1 MERDDDITYPDLIKH
16 LLDRK
21 RIIIAIT
28 SLSAFIAIII
38 SLLIKPVYTAT
49 TVLVPV
55 QESETSGNL
64 LNQIGGVAGLA
75 GIALPTASGGNLE
88 VKLAEITSREF
99 AEKYIDE
106 FNLLEDLYPELWDA
120 DNNSWIEG
128 VEEPTAFY
136 IQKKFRES
144 YSAVK
149 DPKTGLVFLSVNWSN
164 PEKAAEIANGLV
176 QYYEDYTKK
185 QNITLANRKLGYLQK
200 EITSNS
206 LVEVKSALFNL
217 IERESKSKMLAN
229 TANRHAFKV
238 IDPAF
243 VPEIRSWPARKFITM
258 LGAFLGFISSVVALL
273 VSFLYKKTYN

>member
-1 MERDDDITYPDLIKH
+1 MEREDDITYPDLIKH

-21 RIIIAIT
+21 KIIIAIT

-64 LNQIGGVAGLA
+64 LNQLGGVAGLT

-128 VEEPTAFY
+128 VEPTAY
-136 IQKKFRES
+136 IQKIRES
-144 YSAVK
+144 YR
-149 DPKTGLVFLSVNWSN
+149 
-164 PEKAAEIANGLV
+164 
-176 QYYEDYTKK
+176 Q
-185 QNITLANRKLGYLQK
+185 
-200 EITSNS
+200 
-206 LVEVKSALFNL
+206 
-217 IERESKSKMLAN
+217 
-229 TANRHAFKV
+229 
-238 IDPAF
+238 
-243 VPEIRSWPARKFITM
+243 
-258 LGAFLGFISSVVALL
+258 
-273 VSFLYKKTYN
+273 